1 MIQPDLIQMP
11 DDFPMMISVSKGVSP
26 LFQRL
31 HWHRSLEINLI
42 TSGTGTYIINGQEY
56 HFAAGDV
63 FLIDSHDLHRAY
75 EGMELEMVVIMF
87 EPSLLSSEQRYNP
100 EIMLTFRQ
108 TGSLFPNRIPAA
120 QLEAANARL
129 GEYIVRMLEE
139 YQSEQS
145 SRYSV
150 LHGCLLLLLAEVQ
163 RHFRQPEKAPKIR
176 PAVRHLEMIRE
187 SIQRME
193 SDLVRAW
200 TLSELAKQAHLSPSR
215 FSALF
220 SQAAGMSPMNY
231 LLQLRLDHAVQLLE
245 QSSLSILEIADR
257 SGFRNLSNFNRLFL
271 RYVGKPP
278 SAMRRKLQGKTAMSL
293 NQRSYAEKA

>member
-1 MIQPDLIQMP
+1 MNQAAGGKYQMIQPDLIQMP
-11 DDFPMMISVSKGVSP
+11 GEFPMTVSVSKGVSP

-31 HWHRSLEINLI
+31 HWHRALEINLI
-42 TSGTGTYIINGQEY
+42 TSGMGTYIINGQEY
-56 HFAAGDV
+56 QFAAGDV

-75 EGMELEMVVIMF
+75 EGKDLEMVVIMF
-87 EPSLLSSEQRYNP
+87 EPSLVSSEHRYNP
-100 EIMLTFRQ
+100 EIMLPFRQ
-108 TGSLFPNRIPAA
+108 TGSLFPNRITAD
-120 QLEAANARL
+120 QIEAANAGL
-129 GEYIVRMLEE
+129 NEYILRMLEE

-150 LHGCLLLLLAEVQ
+150 LHGCLLLLLAEVH
-163 RHFRQPEKAPKIR
+163 RHFRQPETAEAR
-176 PAVRHLEMIRE
+176 PAVKHLEMIRE

-193 SDLVRAW
+193 SDLERAW
-200 TLSELAKQAHLSPSR
+200 TLSELAEQAHLSPSR
-215 FSALF
+215 FSAIF

-245 QSSLSILEIADR
+245 QSSLSILEIADQ

-278 SAMRRKLQGKTAMSL
+278 SAMRRKLQGKTSMS
-293 NQRSYAEKA
+293 